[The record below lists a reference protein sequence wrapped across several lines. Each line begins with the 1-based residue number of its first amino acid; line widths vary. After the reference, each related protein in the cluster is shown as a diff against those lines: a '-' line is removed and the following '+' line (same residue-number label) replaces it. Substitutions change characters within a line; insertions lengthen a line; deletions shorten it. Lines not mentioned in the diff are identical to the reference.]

1 MIELLLS
8 GGSQAQTIFPNSGPG
23 TKVLQKGNQTLGY
36 FGEVSGAE
44 LFNGQDLIVKFQPPV
59 GAPNIWTGSQWFK
72 FFRNGKVIYI
82 ARQPIMSAIGW
93 NDIYNL
99 GLAYGVRGNGLYPV
113 GAGVEQFNPMKK
125 FDGTRNWY
133 LVPRMMTGVGVDP
146 ASGAVSD
153 GGEWNQ
159 LLGRIITGTNTGVAE
174 KWFTLA
180 VAYAAFAGGSQMSSL
195 VLETNSANVA
205 QCWNRGGAND
215 LTTISAFNKNSAAFQ
230 WRPVLELIPDTTLL
244 EQFDVVLTP
253 INGPQA
259 PSIVDAR
266 IAQQDSGSAGLLSP
280 TNVIGSIWP
289 TKQPVITGAS
299 FQGDALNPVN
309 VKSTTADNLNPFTI
323 SAAGTQLASEP
334 ANVVYSIANLNPI
347 TISGAYA
354 A

>member
-8 GGSQAQTIFPNSGPG
+8 GGSQGQTIFPNSGPG
-23 TKVLQKGNQTLGY
+23 TKVLQFGTPTLGY

-44 LFNGQDLIVKFQPPV
+44 LFNGQDLVVKFQPTI
-59 GAPNIWTGSQWFK
+59 GAQNTWTGTQWFK
-72 FFRNGKVIYI
+72 FFRNNKVIYI
-82 ARQPIMSAIGW
+82 ARQPIMSSIGW

-99 GLAYGVRGNGLYPV
+99 GVAYGARGNGLYPV

-133 LVPRMMTGVGVDP
+133 LVPRLMTGVGVDP

-159 LLGRIITGTNTGVAE
+159 LLGRIITGTNTGVAS
-174 KWFTLA
+174 KWANLA
-180 VAYAAFAGGSQMSSL
+180 VSYAGFAGGSQLSSL

-205 QCWNRGGAND
+205 QCWNRGGSND

-244 EQFDVVLTP
+244 EQFDVTLLP
-253 INGPQA
+253 INGPQPPA
-259 PSIVDAR
+259 IVDVR
-266 IAQQDSGSAGLLSP
+266 IALQAGGAAGLLAP
-280 TNVIGSIWP
+280 ANVITSPWP
-289 TKQPVITGAS
+289 TKQPVITGAT

-309 VKSTTADNLNPFTI
+309 VISTAAPGLNAFTI
-323 SAAGTQLASEP
+323 SAAGTQLASDP
-334 ANVVYSIANLNPI
+334 ANLVYSIADLNPFA
-347 TISGAYA
+347 ISGAYVA
-354 A
+354 